1 MELQKFCEP
10 QVVNEQQR
18 WLRFFKE
25 GAQLNDDSGLPD
37 WMTTQEMRQAMKT
50 LKQFSEKDPVYLSIT
65 NAANITFL
73 KSQVDDLIGLKQIV
87 NDLSV
92 KVEQNSTTISDLGQS
107 LTITSQELVGAN
119 KAQMAGKEP
128 IPQATGLE

>member
-1 MELQKFCEP
+1 MLLLNIFI
-10 QVVNEQQR
+10 VLLVILILHHFYN
-18 WLRFFKE
+18 FVFKKNIVE
-25 GAQLNDDSGLPD
+25 GLED
-37 WMTTQEMRQAMKT
+37 K
-50 LKQFSEKDPVYLSIT
+50 LKQYKETGLEKDPVYLSIT

>member
-1 MELQKFCEP
+1 VLQQLSHHFYNF
-10 QVVNEQQR
+10 V
-18 WLRFFKE
+18 FKKNIVE
-25 GAQLNDDSGLPD
+25 GLED
-37 WMTTQEMRQAMKT
+37 K
-50 LKQFSEKDPVYLSIT
+50 LKQYKETGLEKDPVYLSIT